1 MLWCAPDSSSVCLFA
16 VFLPRA
22 QTHNETSMICTDRLL
37 SNYIDIHRLPR
48 ELSPSRLCCAPL
60 DQNVRRK
67 MAETLQPCQLY
78 QSSRIWNIN
87 NETNSTWI
95 NMPLD
100 KLLRFIC
107 CSDLSTV
114 TFWQSEKAFEKLPLV
129 LYTIS
134 VLKKFPSKQRAH
146 SLGICYLGVGGFT

>member
-1 MLWCAPDSSSVCLFA
+1 MLWCAPDSSSVCLFSG
-16 VFLPRA
+16 FLPRA

-60 DQNVRRK
+60 DQNVHRK
-67 MAETLQPCQLY
+67 MAETLQPCQPY

-114 TFWQSEKAFEKLPLV
+114 TFWQSEKAFEKLSLV

-134 VLKKFPSKQRAH
+134 VLKKFPSKQIR
-146 SLGICYLGVGGFT
+146 SLGICYLGAGGFT